1 MLNWMVWSPV
11 TAAFFIGIACILLC
25 MTIAEL
31 KWPSAER
38 KGFLPI
44 VTSRGDRLF
53 IGLLSSAFLHL
64 GFIASSELSLLIPL
78 AISALWVMLLLR
90 WG

>member
-1 MLNWMVWSPV
+1 MLKWMVWSPV
-11 TAAFFIGIACILLC
+11 TAGFFIGIAVILLC
-25 MTIAEL
+25 MTLAEL
-31 KWPSAER
+31 KWPSTER

-53 IGLLSSAFLHL
+53 IGLLCSAFLHL
-64 GFIASSELSLLIPL
+64 GFIGISELSLFIPL
-78 AISALWVMLLLR
+78 AISALWILILLR

>member
-1 MLNWMVWSPV
+1 MLSWMVWSPV
-11 TAAFFIGIACILLC
+11 TAWFFVCIALILVC
-25 MTIAEL
+25 MTVAEL
-31 KWPSAER
+31 RWPSKER

-44 VTSRGDRLF
+44 TTSRGDRLF

-64 GFIASSELSLLIPL
+64 GFIASSDVSLWIPL
-78 AISALWVMLLLR
+78 SIAVIWTLVLLR